1 MATYQKTKAYEGAED
16 AKVRPPALDA
26 QCIGADGI
34 ISHGYHEPDDGMP
47 RGAAPRIDS
56 GFTLEGGINR
66 CTASASR
73 SPAATSR
80 TLRRYRTRARIRRG
94 TDCTPVGLHRSVLR
108 DGTVRVVRELSG

>member
-26 QCIGADGI
+26 QCICADGI
-34 ISHGYHEPDDGMP
+34 MRHGYHEPDDGMP

-56 GFTLEGGINR
+56 GFALEGGINR

-80 TLRRYRTRARIRRG
+80 TLRRYRTHARIRVER
-94 TDCTPVGLHRSVLR
+94 TARLSASIAVYCA
-108 DGTVRVVRELSG
+108 TVQYYKCAS